1 MCVLV
6 VDAVVV
12 HEYYAVKLRRT
23 QFTIGIFGS
32 ELVLIWMII
41 LWVVWMR

>member
-1 MCVLV
+1 MCVLI

-12 HEYYAVKLRRT
+12 YDYYAVELRRI

-32 ELVLIWMII
+32 ELVLIWMRI
-41 LWVVWMR
+41 LRVVWMR